1 MLCLAPPA
9 LGAAFTLQWDP
20 NAEPSLAGYRLYY
33 GTASR
38 SYETR
43 MDVGNVNTYYYVTGL
58 QDGVRYYFAVTAYDQ
73 QGRESGYSNEVT
85 AKRNVPPTAMI
96 TAYPSSGRAPLT
108 VTFIGVGT
116 DPDGSVVGYA
126 WDFGDGGFSNN
137 QSPSHTYA
145 SQGTFTVTLTV
156 SDDEGA
162 TATAQAQIAVYPPNR
177 PPALEA
183 SVSPIKGAPPLAV
196 SFRAEASDPDG
207 VISWQRWEFGDGD
220 FSNDPVCSHVYAE
233 EGIYK
238 ATITVADNEGAVA
251 TRAFEIKVNAAP
263 SRPKGVRFAGSR

>member
-43 MDVGNVNTYYYVTGL
+43 MDVGNVNTYYVTGL